1 MLTII
6 GLGNPTPAYNNTR
19 HNAGYML
26 LDGIINGKYMTRA
39 TFPHGTRFRKSSILY
54 SSLEGEVDGT
64 SFVMVKP
71 MTFMN
76 ESGKA
81 LASLITKGEIRDIS
95 ELLVI
100 VDDVDLEVGRLR
112 LRRSGSAGGHNGLK
126 SIISHL
132 GTNEFARLR
141 IGAGPRPG
149 GHEMVDY
156 VLGKFRPDEYDL
168 LDKALD
174 RAGETV
180 AAWITESFDKAS
192 SIASQIT
199 TTNL

>member
-1 MLTII
+1 
-6 GLGNPTPAYNNTR
+6 
-19 HNAGYML
+19 ML
-26 LDGIINGKYMTRA
+26 LDGM
-39 TFPHGTRFRKSSILY
+39 L
-54 SSLEGEVDGT
+54 DGT
-64 SFVMVKP
+64 FMTNASFPRGAKFKKTSVLYNSLVGELAGVPFMIVKP
-71 MTFMN
+71 LTFMN

-81 LASLITKGEIRDIS
+81 ISSIITKGTLRDIS
-95 ELLVI
+95 ELLIV
-100 VDDVDLEVGRLR
+100 VDDVDLDVGRLR

-141 IGAGPRPG
+141 IGAGPRPA

-156 VLGKFRPDEYDL
+156 VLGKFRPEEFDL
-168 LDKALD
+168 LHKALV

-180 AAWITESFDKAS
+180 AAWISDSFEKAS

-199 TTNL
+199 TTNH